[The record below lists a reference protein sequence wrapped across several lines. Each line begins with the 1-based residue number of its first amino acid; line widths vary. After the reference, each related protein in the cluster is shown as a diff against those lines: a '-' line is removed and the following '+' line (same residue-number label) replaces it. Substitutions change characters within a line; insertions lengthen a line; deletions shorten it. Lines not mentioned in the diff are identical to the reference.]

1 MDLEHILQKAQENE
15 GGFKEIYDLTINRV
29 FSFVLLRIKNREEA
43 LDICQNIYLSF
54 WKSLSKFTYIS
65 DAHFYSFLFTV
76 ARRQIIKARIKK
88 KENIPLDDIYD
99 VEAPEAEKEDYRF
112 LLRQVERLG
121 DNERLCLELR
131 YFGDLSFSQIAE
143 NMGIKENNAKV
154 LHHRAIIKLREF
166 IPNYE

>member
-1 MDLEHILQKAQENE
+1 MISMTSKLLQH
-15 GGFKEIYDLTINRV
+15 
-29 FSFVLLRIKNREEA
+29 KN
-43 LDICQNIYLSF
+43 
-54 WKSLSKFTYIS
+54 K
-65 DAHFYSFLFTV
+65 
-76 ARRQIIKARIKK
+76 IIT
-88 KENIPLDDIYD
+88 
-99 VEAPEAEKEDYRF
+99 F